1 MLSSLDFLQM
11 MKMRD
16 VVDNLIIALLFL
28 EEDFRIVLKSS
39 FLNFYKTK
47 KPTFRYLS
55 RSSGF

>member
-47 KPTFRYLS
+47 KPTFRYL
-55 RSSGF
+55 RRFSGF

>member
-28 EEDFRIVLKSS
+28 EEDFSIVLKSS

-47 KPTFRYLS
+47 KPTFRYLN
-55 RSSGF
+55 RFLGF